1 MSSLIRSPLPPL
13 VSDAH
18 FYISGNVT
26 VHPSAAIAPGVMLQ
40 ADPESHLVIAAGV
53 CIGVGC
59 ILHAY
64 QGTLEVDAGATL
76 GSGVLVVGQG
86 KIGANACI
94 GAMTTILNSSIPAK
108 EIIEPGSLIGDHS
121 RRVVIVEAS
130 EPSPEP
136 SPESSPPDFAAT
148 AQPAPAPEPI
158 APPSEPPA
166 AAKPD
171 PASKP
176 ESASESV
183 RVVYGQSY
191 LQRMMITMF
200 PHRTALNQDQPDAPP
215 DGS

>member
-121 RRVVIVEAS
+121 RHVVIVEAS
-130 EPSPEP
+130 EPYSPN
-136 SPESSPPDFAAT
+136 SAAT
-148 AQPAPAPEPI
+148 EQPTPTPEPI
-158 APPSEPPA
+158 APPPDPTPA
-166 AAKPD
+166 AEST

-176 ESASESV
+176 EATPESV

-200 PHRTALNQDQPDAPP
+200 PHRAALNQDQPDASPEN
-215 DGS
+215 S

>member
-108 EIIEPGSLIGDHS
+108 EMIEPGSLIGDHS

-130 EPSPEP
+130 DSYPPEPEPKEQPASSPASPPSPP
-136 SPESSPPDFAAT
+136 TAPATESSPPAETEAT
-148 AQPAPAPEPI
+148 
-158 APPSEPPA
+158 S
-166 AAKPD
+166 D
-171 PASKP
+171 T
-176 ESASESV
+176 V

-200 PHRTALNQDQPDAPP
+200 PHRTALDQNQPDAPP
-215 DGS
+215 NNS